1 MKKNIAGI
9 CLTFLILTFG
19 MPVLPVNGGQGANVV
34 LYQTGLNVTGG
45 LGAVTLSLRIV
56 GPDGSVVCDLNSDGG
71 PLSWCASGMPDG
83 QYSYEVRQ
91 GVVPR
96 RVRSEQQA
104 GGLEEPAAPASISS
118 GGFFLQGGSLIL
130 QEREGEVGIFQSIS
144 SGVSRALASM
154 GDFLV
159 TPVYADVVH
168 ADDVII
174 TSSEC
179 VGFDCLTDGT
189 ESFGFDTLRLKE
201 NNLQIHFEDTSAT
214 AGFPAN
220 DWRILVNDH
229 ASGGVS
235 YFSVEDSTAA
245 TRPFTV
251 EAGAATNSLYVKGSR
266 VGLGTSLPVLKLHL
280 VQGDTPAVRLDQDT
294 SGGYTA
300 QIWDVAGNDAS
311 FFVRDTTGGSK
322 LPFRIQPGTPT
333 NTVTLKSS
341 GFVGIG
347 TWAPDHTLHVVG
359 DALIA
364 GNLELGSSR
373 SLKKDIRFLDTIDA
387 SAALAALEPVRF
399 RYKISPDEESL
410 GFIAEDVPDLVATKS
425 RKTLSTMDVVAV
437 LTKVVQ
443 DQQATIARLEN
454 SVNQLEK
461 KVSRQ

>member
-1 MKKNIAGI
+1 MKKNIASI
-9 CLTFLILTFG
+9 CLTFLVLTFG
-19 MPVLPVNGGQGANVV
+19 MPVFPVNGGQEVSVV
-34 LYQTGLNVTGG
+34 LQQTGLHVTGG
-45 LGAVTLSLRIV
+45 PGAVTLSLRIV
-56 GPDGSVVCDLNSDGG
+56 GPDGSVVCDLSSDGG
-71 PLSWCASGMPDG
+71 TLSWSASGMPDG
-83 QYSYEVRQ
+83 QYSYEARQ

-104 GGLEEPAAPASISS
+104 GGLGESVAPASISS
-118 GGFFLQGGSLIL
+118 GGFLIQGGSLIL
-130 QEREGEVGIFQSIS
+130 QEREGAGIFQSIS
-144 SGVSRALASM
+144 SGVSRALASV

-174 TSSEC
+174 TGSEC

-189 ESFGFDTLRLKE
+189 ESFGFDTLRFKE
-201 NNLQIHFEDTSAT
+201 NNIQIHFDDTSAT

-220 DWRILVNDH
+220 DWRVLINNS
-229 ASGGVS
+229 ASGGAS

-245 TRPFTV
+245 KRPFTI
-251 EAGAATNSLYVKGSR
+251 EAGAASNALYVAGSR
-266 VGLGTSLPVLKLHL
+266 VGLGTSVPVLKLHM

-294 SGGYTA
+294 SGGWTA
-300 QIWDVAGNDAS
+300 QVWDVAGNES
-311 FFVRDTTGGSK
+311 NFFVRDTTGGSK

-359 DALIA
+359 DALIT

-373 SLKKDIRFLDTIDA
+373 SLKRDIRSLETTDA

-399 RYKISPDEESL
+399 HYKTSPDEESL

-443 DQQATIARLEN
+443 EQQATIARLEN

-461 KVSRQ
+461 QVSRQ

>member
-9 CLTFLILTFG
+9 CMTFLVLTFG
-19 MPVLPVNGGQGANVV
+19 MPVLPVNGGQGASVV
-34 LYQTGLNVTGG
+34 LQQTGLNVTGG
-45 LGAVTLSLRIV
+45 ADAVTLSLRIV
-56 GPDGSVVCDLNSDGG
+56 GPDGSVVSDLSSDGG
-71 PLSWCASGMPDG
+71 PLSWSASGMPDG

-104 GGLEEPAAPASISS
+104 GGLGEPAAPASISS

-130 QEREGEVGIFQSIS
+130 QEREGVGIFQSIS
-144 SGVSRALASM
+144 SGVSRALASV

-159 TPVYADVVH
+159 TPVYADVIH

-174 TSSEC
+174 TGSEC

-189 ESFGFDTLRLKE
+189 ENFGFDTLRFKE
-201 NNLQIHFEDTSAT
+201 NNLQIHFDDTSST
-214 AGFPAN
+214 AGFSAN
-220 DWRILVNDH
+220 DWRILINSS
-229 ASGGVS
+229 ASGGAS

-251 EAGAATNSLYVKGSR
+251 EAGAATNSLYLKGSR

-280 VQGDTPAVRLDQDT
+280 AQGDTPAVRLDQDT
-294 SGGYTA
+294 SGGWTA
-300 QIWDVAGNDAS
+300 QVWDVAGNES
-311 FFVRDTTGGSK
+311 NFFVRDTTGGSQ

-333 NTVTLKSS
+333 NTVTLKNS

-347 TWAPDHTLHVVG
+347 TWEPSHTLHVVG
-359 DALIA
+359 DALIT

-399 RYKISPDEESL
+399 HYKTSPEEESL

-425 RKTLSTMDVVAV
+425 RKSLSTMDVVAV

>member
-19 MPVLPVNGGQGANVV
+19 MPVLPVSGGQEASVV
-34 LYQTGLNVTGG
+34 LQQTGLSVTGG

-56 GPDGSVVCDLNSDGG
+56 GPDGSVVCDLSSDGG
-71 PLSWCASGMPDG
+71 PLSWSASGMPDG

-104 GGLEEPAAPASISS
+104 GGLGEPAAPASISS
-118 GGFFLQGGSLIL
+118 GGFFLQGGSLVL
-130 QEREGEVGIFQSIS
+130 QEREGVGIFQSIS
-144 SGVSRALASM
+144 SGVSRALASV

-174 TSSEC
+174 TGSEC
-179 VGFDCLTDGT
+179 VGYDCLTDGT
-189 ESFGFDTLRLKE
+189 ESFGFDSLRFKE
-201 NNLQIHFEDTSAT
+201 NNIQIHFDDSSTT

-220 DWRILVNDH
+220 DWRILINSS
-229 ASGGVS
+229 ASGGTS
-235 YFSVEDSTAA
+235 YFSVEDSTAV
-245 TRPFTV
+245 TRPFTI
-251 EAGAATNSLYVKGSR
+251 EAGSATNSLYVKGSR

-280 VQGDTPAVRLDQDT
+280 VQGDTPALRLDQDT
-294 SGGYTA
+294 SSGWTA
-300 QIWDVAGNDAS
+300 QVWDVAGNES
-311 FFVRDTTGGSK
+311 NFFVRDTTGGSQ

-333 NTVTLKSS
+333 NTVTLKNS

-347 TWAPDHTLHVVG
+347 TWAPEHTLHVVG
-359 DALIA
+359 DALIT

-399 RYKISPDEESL
+399 HYKTSPDEESL

>member
-1 MKKNIAGI
+1 MKKNIASI
-9 CLTFLILTFG
+9 CLTFLVLTFG
-19 MPVLPVNGGQGANVV
+19 MPVLPVNGGQGASVV
-34 LYQTGLNVTGG
+34 LHQTGLNVTGG
-45 LGAVTLSLRIV
+45 LDAVTLSLRIV
-56 GPDGSVVCDLNSDGG
+56 GPDGSVVCDLSTDGG
-71 PLSWCASGMPDG
+71 PLSWSSSGMPDG

-130 QEREGEVGIFQSIS
+130 QEREGVGIFQSIS
-144 SGVSRALASM
+144 SGVSRALASV

-159 TPVYADVVH
+159 APVYADVVH

-201 NNLQIHFEDTSAT
+201 NNLQIHFEDTSST
-214 AGFPAN
+214 GSFPTN
-220 DWRILVNDH
+220 DWRILINSS
-229 ASGGVS
+229 ASGGTS

-245 TRPFTV
+245 KRPFTI
-251 EAGAATNSLYVKGSR
+251 EAGAATNSLYLKGSR

-294 SGGYTA
+294 SSGWTA
-300 QIWDVAGNDAS
+300 QVWDVAGNETS

-333 NTVTLKSS
+333 NTVTLKNS

-347 TWAPDHTLHVVG
+347 TWEPSHTLHVVG
-359 DALIA
+359 DALIT

-399 RYKISPDEESL
+399 HYKTSPEEESL

-425 RKTLSTMDVVAV
+425 RKSLSTMDVVAV

>member
-19 MPVLPVNGGQGANVV
+19 MPVLPVSGGQEASVV
-34 LYQTGLNVTGG
+34 LQQTGLSVTGG

-56 GPDGSVVCDLNSDGG
+56 GPDGSVVCDLSSDGG
-71 PLSWCASGMPDG
+71 PLSWSASGMPDG

-104 GGLEEPAAPASISS
+104 GGLGEPAAPASISS
-118 GGFFLQGGSLIL
+118 GGFFLQGGSLVL
-130 QEREGEVGIFQSIS
+130 QEREGVGIFQSIS
-144 SGVSRALASM
+144 SGVSRALASV

-174 TSSEC
+174 TGSEC
-179 VGFDCLTDGT
+179 VGYDCLTDGT
-189 ESFGFDTLRLKE
+189 ESFGFDSLRFKE
-201 NNLQIHFEDTSAT
+201 NNIQIHFDDSSTT

-220 DWRILVNDH
+220 DWRILINSS
-229 ASGGVS
+229 ASGGTS
-235 YFSVEDSTAA
+235 YFSVEDSTAV
-245 TRPFTV
+245 TRPFTI
-251 EAGAATNSLYVKGSR
+251 EAGSATNSLYVKGSR

-280 VQGDTPAVRLDQDT
+280 VQGDTPALRLDQDT
-294 SGGYTA
+294 SSGWTA
-300 QIWDVAGNDAS
+300 QVWDVAGNES
-311 FFVRDTTGGSK
+311 NFFVRDTTGGSQ

-333 NTVTLKSS
+333 NTVTLKNS

-347 TWAPDHTLHVVG
+347 TWEPSHTLHVVG
-359 DALIA
+359 DALIT

-399 RYKISPDEESL
+399 HYKTSPEEESL

-425 RKTLSTMDVVAV
+425 RKSLSTMDVVAV

>member
-19 MPVLPVNGGQGANVV
+19 MPVLPVSGGQEASVV
-34 LYQTGLNVTGG
+34 LQQTGLSVTGG

-56 GPDGSVVCDLNSDGG
+56 GPDGSVVCDLSSDGG
-71 PLSWCASGMPDG
+71 PLSWSASGMPDG

-104 GGLEEPAAPASISS
+104 GGLGEPAAPASISS

-130 QEREGEVGIFQSIS
+130 QEREGVGIFQSIS
-144 SGVSRALASM
+144 SGVSRALASV

-174 TSSEC
+174 TGSEC

-220 DWRILVNDH
+220 DWRILINSS
-229 ASGGVS
+229 ASGGTS

-245 TRPFTV
+245 TRPFTI
-251 EAGAATNSLYVKGSR
+251 EAGSATNSLYVKGSR

-280 VQGDTPAVRLDQDT
+280 VQGDTPALRLDQDT
-294 SGGYTA
+294 SSGWTA
-300 QIWDVAGNDAS
+300 QVWDVAGNES
-311 FFVRDTTGGSK
+311 NFFVRDTTGGSQ

-333 NTVTLKSS
+333 NTVTLKNS

-347 TWAPDHTLHVVG
+347 TWAPEHTLHVVG
-359 DALIA
+359 DALIT

-399 RYKISPDEESL
+399 HYKTSPDEESL